1 MAETD
6 FIPELNGC
14 DHLDKA
20 LLSGFRPRAFQN
32 ILTAACARV
41 LTELKRDYYGGV
53 EAYNL
58 AYHLDRWIQDARVAQ
73 CGGEAGTVYAIL
85 DYFNAGLYL
94 PRNIHTLGR
103 LRLDSFRR
111 YFWQRSLDN
120 VEANTFALIK
130 ALAITSLLPAE
141 WYPQS
146 VLDGQIKAELKRLR
160 IYREISINADLGLA
174 PGGLDWMAQTTAS
187 SVTHL
192 QEHLEAGR
200 PWPVRL
206 ILDAN
211 QLCANRQVI
220 AYGFKKETGP
230 VVRFEIY
237 EPDCICDEHAIQI
250 NLGGEHP
257 VVSEICPPG
266 LPVPLAG
273 LICDSY
279 PAGAPPAA
287 SLSPIQRNG
296 TARRLFWRLRRW
308 SWRSPRTQR

>member
-1 MAETD
+1 MAKTD

-14 DHLDKA
+14 DHLDTA

-32 ILTAACARV
+32 ALSAATTRV

-58 AYHLDRWIQDARVAQ
+58 PDQLGRWIQNAQ
-73 CGGEAGTVYAIL
+73 LERCGREAGTVFTIL

-94 PRNIHTLGR
+94 PKNTQQLERR
-103 LRLDSFRR
+103 RQESFRR

-120 VEANTFALIK
+120 IRANSFSLLK
-130 ALAITSLLPAE
+130 ALAITALLPGE
-141 WYPQS
+141 WYPQA

-174 PGGLDWMAQTTAS
+174 PGGLDWMAQTTRS
-187 SVTHL
+187 SVTRL
-192 QEHLEAGR
+192 QEHLETGR

-211 QLCANRQVI
+211 HLCANRQVI
-220 AYGFKKETGP
+220 AYSLKKEPGH
-230 VVRFEIY
+230 VVRVEIY
-237 EPDCICDEHAIQI
+237 EPDCICDEHTIRI
-250 NLGGEHP
+250 NLGGEQP
-257 VVSEICPPG
+257 VVNEICPPG

-279 PAGAPPAA
+279 PAAAPPTAC
-287 SLSPIQRNG
+287 LSPLQRNG
-296 TARRLFWRLRRW
+296 TARKFFWRLRRW
-308 SWRSPRTQR
+308 SRR